1 VTTEETVANATETA
15 VEINAEVND
24 SLPEAVED
32 SGEDDLEIPT
42 ASEDA
47 EVSERS

>member
-1 VTTEETVANATETA
+1 
-15 VEINAEVND
+15 VEG
-24 SLPEAVED
+24 